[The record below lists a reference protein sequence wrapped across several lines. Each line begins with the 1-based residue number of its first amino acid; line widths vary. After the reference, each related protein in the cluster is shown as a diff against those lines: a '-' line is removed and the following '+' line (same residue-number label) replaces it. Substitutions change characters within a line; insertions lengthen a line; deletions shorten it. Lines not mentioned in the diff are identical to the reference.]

1 MSLVLKRIVSEIYVP
16 PVKVLDDK
24 SAMNQLFLAHIE
36 QKQLFADLLSG
47 EVDHE
52 ELLEVVEAYVGTN
65 NMDSFI
71 DSTEQQLNRLV
82 GYCD

>member
-1 MSLVLKRIVSEIYVP
+1 MSILLQRYVANIYVP
-16 PVKVLDDK
+16 PVEVLDDMG
-24 SAMNQLFLAHIE
+24 AMNQMLAAHIE

-65 NMDSFI
+65 NMDSYI
-71 DSTEQQLNRLV
+71 DSTEQQLDRLV
-82 GYCD
+82 GCCD